1 MLCNNV
7 TSNPKPGIW
16 AMNNNYSKSLLTS
29 LVLLA
34 LALAV
39 HCAGPETAAKPS
51 FQARD
56 KNLYSRDL
64 NNEIIYFIVI
74 DRFCNGDPGND
85 YGNNPA
91 SHIPW
96 KAELHNDAALKTYQG
111 GDLQGIINKLGYLDS
126 LGVTTIWLSPVFDNS
141 DADFVGWYP
150 YHGYH
155 PVDFYAV
162 DEHFGDMEVLK
173 ELINRAH
180 TRGIKIILDMIC
192 NHVAPDHPWVVDPV
206 NWNDQGY
213 RNWFHPHSGVDASTS
228 IQDWQNQE
236 QLENRELNGLPDL
249 DQDNPQVYDFLLD
262 VARFWIAETGCDGY
276 RLDAV
281 KHIPQSFW
289 IKYCRDIHS
298 LAGPDFILLGEVF
311 EGSTAYVAR
320 YRALGFNSLFDIPM
334 YYTMNRVFAQG
345 ANINLL
351 SEQLAV
357 NDSSYNGLVLS
368 TLLDN
373 HDVARFSYRAG
384 TNAADK
390 LIPGLVFMFTQSG
403 MPMIYYG
410 TEIPLPGAAPENEKT
425 GAGQDYLNRLPMD
438 WGKVYANN
446 TIAATVQ
453 KLTRLRRHSTA
464 LQNGLTWE
472 LYKDYG
478 IYVYMRYD
486 STGVIMAALNNS
498 ACTESRV
505 IAVEK
510 GLFNNHTMTDVINNQ
525 PLTINNDTLFITLP
539 PFGAALF
546 DIAGNINRELEPLH
560 NLRCV
565 FTPRLTGDY
574 RIISFSYSAGEGANM
589 SSVAVSGDFNGWSP
603 DTDMMQDVDNN
614 GTWELNLPLKP
625 GKYRYKFV
633 INGSKWIGDPAA
645 TEFELDPYGG
655 KNSLLIIP

>member
-1 MLCNNV
+1 MNY
-7 TSNPKPGIW
+7 NPGKILFS
-16 AMNNNYSKSLLTS
+16 Y
-29 LVLLA
+29 LVLLTFVFT
-34 LALAV
+34 L
-39 HCAGPETAAKPS
+39 HCSPAGTAKKP
-51 FQARD
+51 
-56 KNLYSRDL
+56 NLPSHTNFKYNRDL
-64 NNEIIYFIVI
+64 NSEIIYFILI

-162 DEHFGDMEVLK
+162 DEHFGDMKVLK

-249 DQDNPQVYDFLLD
+249 DQDNPQVYDFLLN

-289 IKYCRDIHS
+289 IKYCRDIHNI
-298 LAGPDFILLGEVF
+298 AGSDFILLGEVF

-357 NDSSYNGLVLS
+357 NDSSYHGLVLS

-410 TEIPLPGAAPENEKT
+410 TEIPLPGAAPENEQT

-438 WGKVYANN
+438 WGKVYTNN
-446 TIAATVQ
+446 TIAATIK
-453 KLTRLRRHSTA
+453 KLTRLRRQSSA

-478 IYVYMRYD
+478 IYIFVRYN
-486 STGVIMAALNNS
+486 SSGAILAAINNS
-498 ACTESRV
+498 ACMETRV

-510 GLFNNHTMTDVINNQ
+510 NFLKNCEMTDLVNNLSLVIN
-525 PLTINNDTLFITLP
+525 TDTLFITLP
-539 PFGAALF
+539 PFSGALYDF
-546 DIAGNINRELEPLH
+546 GKVINHELLPLQTS
-560 NLRCV
+560 RCV

-574 RIISFSYSAGEGANM
+574 RIIPFSYTAGKGNNITGIA
-589 SSVAVSGDFNGWSP
+589 VAGDFNGWSP
-603 DTDMMQDVDNN
+603 VTDLLMDEDNDGN
-614 GTWELNLPLKP
+614 WQLNLPLKP

-633 INGSKWIGDPAA
+633 INSSEWIADPAA
-645 TEFELDPYGG
+645 VEFELDPYGG